1 MDKRNLILIA
11 FAISGFTAL
20 IYEVVW
26 ARPLQL
32 IFGSTIYAVSTIL
45 TTFFAGFAL
54 GSYLFRNFADN
65 SKNPL
70 KLFALIELGIGLY
83 GLIILWLFKSL
94 PSIYLLIANN
104 SGIQFIQFVLLFLVL
119 IIPATLFWATW
130 PIVTKAYS
138 KEESIG
144 KDSGNLYAFN
154 SLGSFLGPIIAGFSL
169 IPILGI
175 KTTSILIAFLNMSIG
190 TLILLNSRRKE
201 NEF

>member
-119 IIPATLFWATW
+119 IIPATLFGATW

-190 TLILLNSRRKE
+190 TLILLNSRRKD